1 MNVYELFLAVPGH
14 KTGLTLSYIWVVE
27 LDQNDANL
35 NKPSHHWCCP
45 SCMLCI
51 FTFVSI
57 AAYCI
62 LLIYYIYILYYIVC
76 S

>member
-1 MNVYELFLAVPGH
+1 MNNYELFLAVSGH
-14 KTGLTLSYIWVVE
+14 KTGLKYIWVVE

-45 SCMLCI
+45 SCMLCR

-57 AAYCI
+57 AAY
-62 LLIYYIYILYYIVC
+62 YILYYYIVC